1 MLVLFYFTE
10 LEQLKTEEEELQRS
24 ADNSML
30 KIMKFPDVVNHD
42 LISMHFR
49 PAWST

>member
-30 KIMKFPDVVNHD
+30 KNYEIPKCGESWFN
-42 LISMHFR
+42 LYAF
-49 PAWST
+49 